1 MTRATA
7 RTRAERQ
14 TEASAEVIL
23 ELRQVTCGHRGVAV
37 LSGVDLEVGR
47 GEILALVGPS
57 GCGKTTLLRTILGL
71 APPLSGQVLLFGRDV
86 YQSTDE
92 ERAELLRRTGLVFQR
107 NALFDSLSVFDNVC
121 LPARELTELPDA
133 VVREMA
139 WHRLRLFGL
148 DRLAYR
154 RPSAISGG
162 QQKRVALARASL
174 LDPEI
179 IFCDEPTAGL
189 DPLVSAVI
197 DGALRRFCDALG
209 STVIAVTH
217 DMATVENVADR
228 VLLLSG
234 GEVRARGRPSELA
247 SSTDPE
253 VHAFWHREEPPGAR
267 AASALEGIE
276 VT

>member
-1 MTRATA
+1 MSARAP
-7 RTRAERQ
+7 
-14 TEASAEVIL
+14 IL
-23 ELRQVTCGHRGVAV
+23 ELCQLTCGYQGEPV
-37 LSGVDLEVGR
+37 LSSVDLAVER
-47 GEILALVGPS
+47 GEIMALIGPS
-57 GCGKTTLLRTILGL
+57 GCGKTTLLRTIVGL
-71 APPLSGQVLLFGRDV
+71 TPPLDGQVLLFGADL
-86 YQSTDE
+86 YQE
-92 ERAELLRRTGLVFQR
+92 APERRAELLGRTGLVFQK

-121 LPARELTELPDA
+121 LPARELTELPD
-133 VVREMA
+133 VLVREMA

-148 DRLAYR
+148 DELAHR
-154 RPSAISGG
+154 RPSDISGG

-179 IFCDEPTAGL
+179 VFCDEPTAGL

-217 DMATVENVADR
+217 DLASVHSIADR

-234 GEVRARGRPSELA
+234 GQVRASGRPDQLA
-247 SSTDPE
+247 ASRDPE
-253 VHAFWHREEPPGAR
+253 VHAFWHRDLPGGR
-267 AASALEGIE
+267 GAASALDELE